1 MLKTKTVFVLGAGAS
16 VPFGFPTG
24 LGLTELVL
32 KGLRERGRIYDM
44 LTTGL
49 YLNASALDNFAT
61 SLYNSGKNSVDAFLE
76 HRQEFT
82 DIGKAAIVSS
92 LIPFEVPDKVMGFDT
107 SNWLRYM
114 YNQLNSGFDEFGGNT
129 IAFVTFN
136 YNRTVEWFLM

>member
-1 MLKTKTVFVLGAGAS
+1 MLKTKTMFVLGAGAS

-82 DIGKAAIVSS
+82 NIGKAAIVPS
-92 LIPFEVPDKVMGFDT
+92 LTPFEVPDKVM
-107 SNWLRYM
+107 
-114 YNQLNSGFDEFGGNT
+114 
-129 IAFVTFN
+129 
-136 YNRTVEWFLM
+136 